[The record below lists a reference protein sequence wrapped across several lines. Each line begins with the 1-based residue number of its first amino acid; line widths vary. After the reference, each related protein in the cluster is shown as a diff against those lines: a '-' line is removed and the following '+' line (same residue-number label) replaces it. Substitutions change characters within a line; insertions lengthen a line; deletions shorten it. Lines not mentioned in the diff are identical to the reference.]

1 MDAFDKKGL
10 QAMNNTDVL
19 KSLNELFGSYRA
31 EWLKGK
37 IFDFFTVPSYFIEL
51 KSNRPCVLQ
60 GGRGTGKTTVLR
72 GLSYQGQYALCNNS
86 IENFDKNNFIG
97 IYHRVNT
104 NHVRAFIGGGLD
116 DIDWQKIFGHYFNL
130 VVCREILFFI
140 KWHREV
146 AENDEDFSQRFCMLI
161 AKSIHIYTPCENFEM
176 LLQAVEEAMYEFQS
190 QINNISKKSKLRLSM
205 PGDPIR
211 LITECATSL
220 SQFKNKMFYIL
231 LDEYENFTN
240 YQQQCLNSLLK
251 HNTELYTFKIGVR
264 ELGWRVKNTL
274 NKEESL
280 LDPADY
286 VLINIE
292 QKFTE
297 GDYFNEFAKEVC
309 QQRIK
314 ELFHCD
320 KNEIYLLEKALTD
333 MSMEEEAEKLGIRKS
348 VFIDKISMLSI
359 ADRQVTEDLPL
370 LYQFFIA
377 YWAEAHGKILED
389 MIVDYKKDKVKWDTR
404 YGNYKY
410 SMLFKIKKGRGKV
423 GIQKYYAGWDIFIKL
438 ANGNIRYLMELV
450 YRAYEKHLKDEREN
464 EISSPVS
471 PENQTIAA
479 QEVGLKNLRELEG
492 LCKNGTQLVK
502 LLLGFGRI
510 FNVLISEG
518 DRAAP
523 EINQISIVGNLS
535 QECVDLLQDAVMYLA
550 FVRIPGNKPNSD
562 SSTRSDI
569 YMIHPIYAPYFVFSH
584 RRKRKMEISE
594 NQFMEM
600 LSDSKKN
607 INTILNEKNIF
618 IDDLQKLP
626 EQLMLF
632 KDFYEYD

>member
-1 MDAFDKKGL
+1 
-10 QAMNNTDVL
+10 MNNTDLL
-19 KSLNELFGSYRA
+19 KSLNDLFGSYRA

-37 IFDFFTVPSYFIEL
+37 IFNFFTEPSYFIEL

-72 GLSYQGQYALCNNS
+72 GLSYQGQYALCNNL
-86 IENFDKNNFIG
+86 IEKFDKNNFIG

-104 NHVRAFIGGGLD
+104 NHVRAFAGGGLD
-116 DIDWQKIFGHYFNL
+116 DIEWQKIFGHYFNL
-130 VVCREILFFI
+130 IMCREILFFI
-140 KWHREV
+140 KWHREITK
-146 AENDEDFSQRFCMLI
+146 NDEVFSQRFCTLI
-161 AKSIHIYTPCENFEM
+161 AKSIHIYTPCESLEI
-176 LLQAVEEAMYEFQS
+176 LLQVVEEAMYEFQS
-190 QINNISKKSKLRLSM
+190 QINNISVESKLQLSM

-220 SQFKNKMFYIL
+220 SQFKNKTFYIL
-231 LDEYENFTN
+231 IDEYENFTN
-240 YQQQCLNSLLK
+240 YQQQSLNSLLK

-274 NKEESL
+274 NQNESL

-314 ELFHCD
+314 ELFHD
-320 KNEIYLLEKALTD
+320 DTNEIYLLEKALTA
-333 MSMEEEAEKLGIRKS
+333 MSMEEEAEKLGVKKS
-348 VFIDKISMLSI
+348 VFIDKISMLS
-359 ADRQVTEDLPL
+359 ATARQSIEDLPL
-370 LYQFFIA
+370 LYQFLIA
-377 YWAEAHGKILED
+377 YWAEAYGKTLED
-389 MIVDYKKDKVKWDTR
+389 MIVDYKRDKAKWDTR

-410 SMLFKIKKGRGKV
+410 STLFKIKKGRGKV
-423 GIQKYYAGWDIFIKL
+423 GIQKYYAGWDTFIKL

-450 YRAYEKHLKDEREN
+450 YRAYEKHLKDEE
-464 EISSPVS
+464 ELSSPVS

-479 QEVGLKNLRELEG
+479 QDVGLKNLRELEG

-523 EINQISIVGNLS
+523 EINQISIVGNPS
-535 QECVDLLQDAVMYLA
+535 QEFVDLLQDAVMYLA

-569 YMIHPIYAPYFVFSH
+569 YMIHPIYAPYFVFGY

-594 NQFMEM
+594 SQFMGM
-600 LSDSKKN
+600 ISDSKKN
-607 INTILNEKNIF
+607 INAILKEKKIF
-618 IDDLQKLP
+618 IDDSQELP

-632 KDFYEYD
+632 KEFYEHD